1 MRLNEQT
8 LAQLCEAFAVTPK
21 WTGACRAVGIERTTL
36 HKWMARSRKGEQQL
50 VFYWDGDGVT
60 APLHI
65 HLEAA
70 RQINILALE
79 ASVRS
84 MALEGW
90 STPKYF
96 QGAPVWEVD
105 PVLAADAKDAAVW
118 EVLYGDRDR
127 NDIYKRDPISGGLV
141 QAMDT
146 VKPSPEIQVKI
157 LEQLKTYR
165 KTQQLDVH
173 VSGGLLRLDR
183 PDEQKTVA
191 QQEQQQPFVGDE
203 STEQQEKAN
212 NFLALG
218 RPANS
223 SAEFEQWN
231 KDGEFN
237 ARPVTFKRSDG
248 TVQTRIA
255 TLEDQP
261 GDSEVVRRMK
271 AQARIPPANPMPRTL
286 DELPKVGKPDKPT
299 PGPNDDQRDDFQR
312 VPQPV
317 VHEPGRPKLD
327 PVKDYYRMVSGTSS
341 RYATRMFVDV
351 SSSRRVFVRTTDD
364 HLHEQIE
371 AGMEVQV
378 GGVSRGSGMSN
389 YNRGLS

>member
-1 MRLNEQT
+1 
-8 LAQLCEAFAVTPK
+8 
-21 WTGACRAVGIERTTL
+21 
-36 HKWMARSRKGEQQL
+36 MARSRKGEQQL
-50 VFYWDGDGVT
+50 VFYWDGDGVV

-105 PVLAADAKDAAVW
+105 TVLAADAKDAAVW
-118 EVLYGDRDR
+118 VVLYGDRDR
-127 NDIYKRDPISGGLV
+127 NDIFKRDPITGGLV

-165 KTQQLDVH
+165 QKQQLDVH
-173 VSGGLLRLDR
+173 VTGGLLRLDR
-183 PDEQKTVA
+183 PDEQKAVE
-191 QQEQQQPFVGDE
+191 QREQQQPFVGDE
-203 STEQQEKAN
+203 SHEQQEKAN

-218 RPANS
+218 RPAND

-231 KDGEFN
+231 KAGEFN
-237 ARPVTFKRSDG
+237 AKPVTFKRSDG
-248 TVQTRIA
+248 TSVQRIA
-255 TLEDQP
+255 TLEPQE
-261 GDSEVVRRMK
+261 GDSPLVADLK
-271 AQARIPPANPMPRTL
+271 ARARTPPKNPMPKTL
-286 DELPKVGKPDKPT
+286 DDIPKAGKPDKLN
-299 PGPNDDQRDDFQR
+299 PGPNDDQRDDIQR
-312 VPQPV
+312 TPQPV

-327 PVKDYYRMVSGTSS
+327 PIKDYYRMP
-341 RYATRMFVDV
+341 
-351 SSSRRVFVRTTDD
+351 
-364 HLHEQIE
+364 
-371 AGMEVQV
+371 GMT
-378 GGVSRGSGMSN
+378 
-389 YNRGLS
+389 